1 MPRICTIGDLVTD
14 IVVHLDRDPQ
24 RGTDTPAQIEHVR
37 GGSAANVA
45 VAAVAS
51 GGAGRFIGQVGN
63 DDRGRLLIENL
74 SQHGVETMV
83 TERGSTGSIV
93 VLVDGQG
100 ERSFLTDRAA
110 AAHLATVPPGALDDV
125 DLLHVPAYSLVSGG
139 LAETCHQ
146 LIGDAVDREIPVSI
160 STSSVSA
167 LAEFGR
173 TRFLDLIKQ
182 LRPEIV
188 IANRD
193 EASYLLQG
201 HPWFTHAST
210 TVITAGARAARF
222 IRPDGSD
229 VRVVPDEIDAQDTT
243 GSGDA
248 FTGAFL
254 MAYVEGADPSD
265 ALAAGH
271 AMARRTL
278 RVAGAGLDD

>member
-1 MPRICTIGDLVTD
+1 VPRICTIGDLVTD
-14 IVVHLDRDPQ
+14 VVVHLDSDPQ
-24 RGTDTPAQIEHVR
+24 RGTDTPAEIEHVR

-51 GGAGRFIGQVGN
+51 GGEGRFIGQVGN
-63 DDRGRLLIENL
+63 DDRGRLLIEDLRRN
-74 SQHGVETMV
+74 GVEAMV
-83 TERGSTGSIV
+83 AERGTTGTIV
-93 VLVDGQG
+93 VLVDGRG

-110 AAHLATVPPGALDDV
+110 AAHLASVPARALDGV
-125 DLLHVPAYSLVSGG
+125 DLLHVPAYSLLSGG
-139 LAETCHQ
+139 LSETCHL
-146 LIGDAVDREIPVSI
+146 LIGEAVERDIPVSI

-173 TRFLDLIKQ
+173 GRFLDLIKQ

-193 EASYLLQG
+193 EAKFLLEG
-201 HPWFTHAST
+201 HPWFTHAGA
-210 TVITAGARAARF
+210 TVVTAGARAARF

-229 VRVVPDEIDAQDTT
+229 FRVLPEQIEVQDTT

-254 MAYVEGADPSD
+254 VAYMSGSDPD
-265 ALAAGH
+265 TALAAGH
-271 AMARRTL
+271 AMAQRTL
-278 RVAGAGLDD
+278 LVAGAGLAD